1 LGKKKLALHYAWGEE
16 YYENFKNVWQLYPPR
31 MLDSKRVK
39 HCILKAMYL
48 DACDSDASV
57 YSLTNSPESIHGG
70 LWYFQLPQLFVL
82 ANSMNVLDRIVVV
95 GYDESFEDDVV
106 IALNGQEVMFLM
118 SFHEINF
125 EGV

>member
-1 LGKKKLALHYAWGEE
+1 
-16 YYENFKNVWQLYPPR
+16 
-31 MLDSKRVK
+31 
-39 HCILKAMYL
+39 MYL

>member
-1 LGKKKLALHYAWGEE
+1 
-16 YYENFKNVWQLYPPR
+16 
-31 MLDSKRVK
+31 
-39 HCILKAMYL
+39 
-48 DACDSDASV
+48 
-57 YSLTNSPESIHGG
+57 
-70 LWYFQLPQLFVL
+70 
-82 ANSMNVLDRIVVV
+82 MNVLDRIVVV